1 MGTKVN
7 KYINF
12 GFLLAIGLG
21 WSLTACYTSKIY
33 VVRHAERLDQSTDT
47 PLSKAGLQR
56 AQALADSLKNKNIER
71 IFGTKY
77 QRNRQT
83 AQVVCQVTGKA
94 YEVYEPHPTDVIV
107 QTVEKVG
114 HKNVLVVGHSDTV
127 LEIVKGF
134 GVTPTKTKIES
145 ADYDNLFVITVKKK
159 FGKTKKVLEERTYGV
174 ETLP

>member
-1 MGTKVN
+1 MHIKVN

-12 GFLLAIGLG
+12 KVFLVVSLG
-21 WSLTACYTSKIY
+21 WCLSACYTSKIY
-33 VVRHAERLDQSTDT
+33 VVRHAERLDQSADT
-47 PLSKAGLQR
+47 PLSNAGLQR

-83 AQVVCQVTGKA
+83 AQILCDITGKA

-107 QTVEKVG
+107 KTIEKVG
-114 HKNVLVVGHSDTV
+114 NKNVLIVGHSDTV

-134 GVTPTKTKIES
+134 GVTPSKTKIES
-145 ADYDNLFVITVKKK
+145 SDYDNLFVITVKKK
-159 FGKTKKVLEERTYGV
+159 IGRTKKLLEEQTYGV
-174 ETLP
+174 RTLP